1 MSDIDK
7 WGDIT
12 KDCSYLPDNDLKVL
26 KMVTALDGDNSES
39 EFDDSRKRPL
49 DSELDKDSTKRSH
62 QGGANGTYHFKILI
76 PSVAA
81 GAIIGKGG
89 ETIAQLQKEAG
100 ARVKMSKA
108 TDFYPGTTERVCLIT
123 GSIEGIEHIH
133 DFIMEKIKERPD
145 PNAKM
150 AIDFDHKQP
159 AEREK
164 QVKIL
169 VPNSTA
175 GMIMGKGG
183 SYIKQIKEESGAYV
197 QISQKSKD
205 YALAERCITVIGEM
219 DCNRKACHMILMKIM
234 EDPQSGSCL
243 NVSYADVTGPVPNFN
258 PTGSPFANPDSVPN
272 GAVKNSNT
280 SYSSNSS
287 LNSLSPTV
295 TNSFQSPRTDT
306 NAMPG
311 IAPFSEMGINVP
323 NIHPNDAAQ
332 AIESIKLVLRG
343 NGYSEQ
349 AVADISAAMST
360 LASYGILGLD
370 INGVNEPVVSGMR
383 MPNSAITN
391 CSMPPTGM
399 TSMGMYTSAS
409 AVTGMEAVSN
419 SVATSGSMAA
429 GSNMFNPVG
438 NYGNGMPGLGLG
450 QGFTSPTSSRSNDRF
465 FVQDGTA
472 VFEPFQRTSPTLASP
487 SAAALPVN
495 NNSFG
500 LGTGLSSG
508 TPTFRKSSSTDRP
521 SSLEVSK
528 KTEIGVAENI
538 VGAILG
544 PCGKSLV
551 EIQRCSGANIQISK
565 KGIYTPGT
573 RNRIVTI
580 TGHPKAVD
588 TAHYLIERQV
598 AAEEAERAHQN
609 TMGLH

>member
-1 MSDIDK
+1 ML
-7 WGDIT
+7 
-12 KDCSYLPDNDLKVL
+12 YDNMVL
-26 KMVTALDGDNSES
+26 KMVTALGEVTDGSES
-39 EFDDSRKRPL
+39 DFDDSRKRPL
-49 DSELDKDSTKRSH
+49 DSELDKEATKRSH
-62 QGGANGTYHFKILI
+62 QGASNGIYHFKILI

-123 GSIEGIEHIH
+123 GSIEGILHIH
-133 DFIMEKIKERPD
+133 NFIMEKIKERPD

-183 SYIKQIKEESGAYV
+183 TYIKQIKEESGAYV

-219 DCNRKACHMILMKIM
+219 ECNRRACRMILVKII

-272 GAVKNSNT
+272 GAVKNSSA

-295 TNSFQSPRTDT
+295 TNNFNSPRTDT
-306 NAMPG
+306 SSMAGMT
-311 IAPFSEMGINVP
+311 PFTDMGINVP
-323 NIHPNDAAQ
+323 SIHPNDAAQ
-332 AIESIKLVLRG
+332 AIESIKHVLRG
-343 NGYSEQ
+343 NGFSEQ
-349 AVADISAAMST
+349 AVADISSAMST
-360 LASYGILGLD
+360 LVSYGILGLD

-383 MPNSAITN
+383 MPSSAIAGCT
-391 CSMPPTGM
+391 MPPGGM
-399 TSMGMYTSAS
+399 VNMNMYPSAS
-409 AVTGMEAVSN
+409 GIPGMDS
-419 SVATSGSMAA
+419 SSIATSGTMQA
-429 GSNMFNPVG
+429 GSNMYNPVG
-438 NYGNGMPGLGLG
+438 NYGNAMTGLGLG
-450 QGFTSPTSSRSNDRF
+450 PGGFSTPTSSRSNDRYF
-465 FVQDGTA
+465 MQPDAA

-500 LGTGLSSG
+500 LGTSLSSG
-508 TPTFRKSSSTDRP
+508 SPSFRKSPVAGDKP
-521 SSLEVSK
+521 SGLEVTK

-544 PCGKSLV
+544 PCGKSLI
-551 EIQRCSGANIQISK
+551 EIQRYSGANIQISK

-580 TGHPKAVD
+580 TGTPAAVD
-588 TAHYLIERQV
+588 NAHLLIEQQV
-598 AAEEAERAHQN
+598 AAEEAERAQQN
-609 TMGLH
+609 ALGVLH